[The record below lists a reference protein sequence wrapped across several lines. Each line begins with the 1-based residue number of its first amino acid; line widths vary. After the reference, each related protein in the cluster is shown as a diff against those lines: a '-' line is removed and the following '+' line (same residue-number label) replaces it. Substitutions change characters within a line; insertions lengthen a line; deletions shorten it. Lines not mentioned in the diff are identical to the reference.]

1 MANYTTANLVKAQ
14 AKLIGAFQSSELRF
28 RNPAT
33 YLALKALS
41 NIMLPNYGQLR
52 VREDRVV
59 ETNFFKRTSRALG
72 SGGRIHNHTGTHGDT
87 DLLTPTWT
95 SYDDKFAM
103 SLKQADNSLYNAQ
116 EQMNNEITNIITN
129 FMEGYETAA
138 TDYLFN
144 NRSGVNVATAE
155 GSFNPTDIVFEIAE
169 AKETRAMQ
177 ITDIAID
184 ANKYPKGATIFCDS
198 VSYAKFQFQKNQGTG
213 NSTNLAFQFDM
224 NENTYVH
231 SIGLGAL
238 GASLVSAYSK
248 GFWIVVPNGTVAV
261 LPWIPKQN
269 VVGVST
275 KENEYSSILNPIDGE
290 SYAVH
295 SYETRTD
302 GTSVNGYTQDVIT
315 EYQFSQDLAFM
326 KAPLSVASETP
337 ILAFAIV

>member
-41 NIMLPNYGQLR
+41 NIMLPNYNELR

-72 SGGRIHNHTGTHGDT
+72 TSGRIHNHTGTHGDT
-87 DLLTPTWT
+87 AVLTPTWA

-116 EQMNNEITNIITN
+116 EQMNNEVTNIITN

-138 TDYLFN
+138 TAYLFN

-155 GSFNPTDIVFEIAE
+155 GTFDATDDVFEIAE

-177 ITDIAID
+177 ITDIAVD
-184 ANKYPKGATIFCDS
+184 ANKYPKGATVFCDS
-198 VSYAKFQFQKNQGTG
+198 IAYAKFQFQKNQGSA
-213 NSTNLAFQFDM
+213 NSANLAFQFDM
-224 NENTYVH
+224 NGNTYVH

-238 GASLVSAYSK
+238 GAGLVSAYAK
-248 GFWIVVPNGTVAV
+248 GFWIVVPNGTVAI

-269 VVGVST
+269 VIGVST

-302 GTSVNGYTQDVIT
+302 GSSTNGYTQDVMT
-315 EYQFSQDLAFM
+315 EYQFSQDLAFA
-326 KAPLSVASETP
+326 KAPLSVAGETP